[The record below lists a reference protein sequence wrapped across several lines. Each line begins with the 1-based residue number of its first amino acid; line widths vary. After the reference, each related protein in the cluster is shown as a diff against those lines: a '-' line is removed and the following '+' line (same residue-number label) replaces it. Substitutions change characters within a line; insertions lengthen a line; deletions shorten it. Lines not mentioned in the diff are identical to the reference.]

1 MSNKCPAWY
10 LLLSFYNQHNQHHSF
25 PFITFY
31 NRVCTRPST
40 ITSWFCCRNTE
51 GFLLM
56 RDFTQVNL
64 KVSQEA
70 VANTRFVLCW
80 MVGDLSLS
88 LQEHA
93 WKVKMFET
101 TREIQKPYT
110 VLQHVKTRTALLT
123 LLNPFG
129 LSELW
134 KLFQCSAPLN
144 VPKYIGLLWDTWQPK
159 LSTQH
164 VTIEFQH
171 KMSPNKICKNMFHL
185 LILEEEIF
193 PLLLTSTCLV
203 SGNLFPSWRN

>member
-1 MSNKCPAWY
+1 
-10 LLLSFYNQHNQHHSF
+10 
-25 PFITFY
+25 
-31 NRVCTRPST
+31 
-40 ITSWFCCRNTE
+40 
-51 GFLLM
+51 M
-56 RDFTQVNL
+56 RDFTQVNF

-144 VPKYIGLLWDTWQPK
+144 VPKYIGLLWDT
-159 LSTQH
+159 
-164 VTIEFQH
+164 
-171 KMSPNKICKNMFHL
+171 
-185 LILEEEIF
+185 
-193 PLLLTSTCLV
+193 
-203 SGNLFPSWRN
+203 